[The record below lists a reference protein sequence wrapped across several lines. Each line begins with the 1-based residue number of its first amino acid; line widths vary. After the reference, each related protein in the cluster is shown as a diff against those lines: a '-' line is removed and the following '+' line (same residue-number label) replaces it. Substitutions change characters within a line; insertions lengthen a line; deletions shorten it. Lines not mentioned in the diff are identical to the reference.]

1 MAHAAT
7 EPHGTLRL
15 ERRGDAVRIACEG
28 LPAHA
33 DAHVL
38 LAVVEDGLSN
48 KVLRGE
54 NQGRTRYIGDLWDLV
69 LATNTTDVIQ
79 LWVTDILVPYN
90 RVVSNINILSGG
102 TATTDNW
109 LAAIYDSYGVLIAS
123 TALAGQLLATAN
135 TWQTQAIAL
144 TYARG
149 TTTSTAATSVKLSG
163 PQQYYIAV
171 QGNGTTAGAIQTVPA
186 PYQICAAAIAAGT
199 FGTIP
204 ATITPPTTFTAAK
217 APIVYLS

>member
-1 MAHAAT
+1 MPNGYLQTGQNVNSQQETNFRA
-7 EPHGTLRL
+7 GI
-15 ERRGDAVRIACEG
+15 AVNGQLNVAGGQLICSNIPIGSVA
-28 LPAHA
+28 
-33 DAHVL
+33 
-38 LAVVEDGLSN
+38 LAS
-48 KVLRGE
+48 
-54 NQGRTRYIGDLWDLV
+54 IG
-69 LATNTTDVIQ
+69 TNTTDVIQ
-79 LWVTDILVPYN
+79 LWVTDIMVPYN

-144 TYARG
+144 AYVRG
-149 TTTSTAATSVKLSG
+149 TTTSIAATSVPLFG

-186 PYQICAAAIAAGT
+186 PYQICAGSITAGT

-204 ATITPPTTFTAAK
+204 NTITVPTTFTAAK
-217 APIVYLS
+217 APVVYLS

>member
-1 MAHAAT
+1 MPGGFLQAGDRVANQSETNFRA
-7 EPHGTLRL
+7 GT
-15 ERRGDAVRIACEG
+15 AVNGQLNVAGGQLICSNIPIGSVA
-28 LPAHA
+28 
-33 DAHVL
+33 
-38 LAVVEDGLSN
+38 LAS
-48 KVLRGE
+48 
-54 NQGRTRYIGDLWDLV
+54 IG
-69 LATNTTDVIQ
+69 TNTTDVVQ

-123 TALAGQLLATAN
+123 TALTGQLLATAN
-135 TWQTQAIAL
+135 SWQTQAIAL

-149 TTTSTAATSVKLSG
+149 TTTSTAATSVQLFG

-171 QGNGTTAGAIQTVPA
+171 QGNGTTGGAFQTVPA
-186 PYQICAAAIAAGT
+186 PYQICANSITAGT

-204 ATITPPTTFTAAK
+204 ATITPPTTFTAGK

>member
-1 MAHAAT
+1 MSNGYLQVGQCVAT
-7 EPHGTLRL
+7 QQETNFQAGT
-15 ERRGDAVRIACEG
+15 AVNGQLNIAGGQLICSNIPIG
-28 LPAHA
+28 SVA
-33 DAHVL
+33 
-38 LAVVEDGLSN
+38 LAS
-48 KVLRGE
+48 
-54 NQGRTRYIGDLWDLV
+54 IG
-69 LATNTTDVIQ
+69 TNTTDIIQ

-90 RVVSNINILSGG
+90 RIVNNINILSGG

-109 LAAIYDSYGVLIAS
+109 LAAIYDSYGTLIAS

-135 TWQTQAIAL
+135 VWQTQAIAL

-149 TTTSTAATSVKLSG
+149 TTTSTAATKVQLYG

-204 ATITPPTTFTAAK
+204 ATITPPITFTAAK
-217 APIVYLS
+217 GPVVYLS